1 MRIISK
7 IKTPIGTYIEDL
19 TGQRFTR
26 LTVLELTNKKN
37 NDGRWLWKCKCD
49 CGNIVYKPMHDL
61 KSKHCMSCG
70 CYHSEM
76 TINKNRERQIDL
88 TGQRIGHL
96 TVIRENPTEANKPK
110 EWICQCDCGD
120 YTIVKLGELRRDKY
134 NDSSR
139 HSTWS
144 CGHCVISAGE
154 EKIKSILQ
162 KINVV
167 FEQQKTFD
175 SLINSKTGRH
185 LYFDFYLPDYNCCIE
200 YDGEQHFHGWYL
212 NHINK
217 FQSLELIQYRD
228 KIKNNFCKNNH
239 IGLIRIPYTDF
250 GKIDIDYIRKALDNV
265 K

>member
-37 NDGRWLWKCKCD
+37 NDCRWLWKCK
-49 CGNIVYKPMHDL
+49 
-61 KSKHCMSCG
+61 
-70 CYHSEM
+70 
-76 TINKNRERQIDL
+76 
-88 TGQRIGHL
+88 
-96 TVIRENPTEANKPK
+96 
-110 EWICQCDCGD
+110 CDCGD
-120 YTIVKLGELRRDKY
+120 YTIVKLGELHRDKY
-134 NDSSR
+134 SDLSR

-185 LYFDFYLPDYNCCIE
+185 LYFNFYLPDYNCCIE

-217 FQSLELIQYRD
+217 FQSIELIQYRD

>member
-37 NDGRWLWKCKCD
+37 NDCRWLWKCK
-49 CGNIVYKPMHDL
+49 
-61 KSKHCMSCG
+61 
-70 CYHSEM
+70 
-76 TINKNRERQIDL
+76 
-88 TGQRIGHL
+88 
-96 TVIRENPTEANKPK
+96 
-110 EWICQCDCGD
+110 CDCGD
-120 YTIVKLGELRRDKY
+120 YTIVKLGELHRDKY
-134 NDSSR
+134 SDLSR

-217 FQSLELIQYRD
+217 FQSIELIQYRD

-239 IGLIRIPYTDF
+239 IGLIKIPYTDF